1 MHEERRKGGE
11 REIGHGIG
19 RVLPAPLV
27 GQGLAVM
34 AQRGDQAVLD
44 LHPHVESEI
53 ALRANRENRV
63 GGRSSGRCCI
73 CDSPGSADWPKD
85 RRSDGRKPL
94 KSRPGG
100 KMRTAAPAHYWLAPT
115 PSLDY
120 PVRFDVLTFFS

>member
-63 GGRSSGRCCI
+63 GGRSSGRGVAFATH
-73 CDSPGSADWPKD
+73 PGRPIG
-85 RRSDGRKPL
+85 RRIAAQTGE
-94 KSRPGG
+94 SRSKAGLVA
-100 KMRTAAPAHYWLAPT
+100 K
-115 PSLDY
+115 
-120 PVRFDVLTFFS
+120 